1 MAPSRD
7 SLWFGLFAIVVAAC
21 SSSSDN
27 DVGDD
32 IPKPT
37 SCTTVKDCPK
47 GTASCIEGFCVAQ
60 GCIDNDGDKA
70 GVGPGCTVYD
80 CDDNDPT
87 IPSGAEVCDNGKDDD
102 CNSSID
108 EGCPC
113 KDGAGATL
121 PDGSTQPCGGS
132 GDCGGTQT
140 CTNGTWEA
148 ECKGAKTP
156 ATSETCGNDVD
167 ENCDGQ
173 KDEGCCPAGEKP
185 CPGFAVCSSNGLC
198 N

>member
-21 SSSSDN
+21 SSSSHN
-27 DVGDD
+27 DVGEDL
-32 IPKPT
+32 PKPT

-87 IPSGAEVCDNGKDDD
+87 IPAGAEVCGNGKDDD

-113 KDGAGATL
+113 KDGTGATL
-121 PDGSTQPCGGS
+121 PDGSTQPCGGA

-185 CPGFAVCSSNGLC
+185 CPGYAVCSSNGLC